1 MMMCMTVDDEPLALK
16 QLNKYISQVPFLEL
30 AGSFDNGLKASAFI
44 ADNPVDLVFI
54 DIDMPDMN
62 GLEFVRA
69 LINHPMIVFTTAYSE
84 YAIESYKLDA
94 VDYLLKPISFTDF
107 MRSVNKAQRLFELQQ
122 RQPAQTQP
130 EQTPANEPHDNQAV
144 TADDPKY
151 ITVKSGYKVVLIKIE
166 EISYIESENEYLR
179 LHLVSGE
186 VVTTLLRLKNI
197 ESVLPPETF
206 MRIHRSYIVNLNRIT
221 AFAKG
226 RVFVDQNTSIPVGEN
241 YKDVFNEYI
250 EKAYLNL

>member
-1 MMMCMTVDDEPLALK
+1 MMKCMTVDDEPLALK

-94 VDYLLKPISFTDF
+94 VDYPSKRRINKVPIPRMGGIAVFAGLIVAFIVQLLGTWYLGWPPVLVPHPAW
-107 MRSVNKAQRLFELQQ
+107 RSTIPCSACRSCSSSS
-122 RQPAQTQP
+122 PAP
-130 EQTPANEPHDNQAV
+130 
-144 TADDPKY
+144 
-151 ITVKSGYKVVLIKIE
+151 S
-166 EISYIESENEYLR
+166 
-179 LHLVSGE
+179 
-186 VVTTLLRLKNI
+186 TT
-197 ESVLPPETF
+197 S
-206 MRIHRSYIVNLNRIT
+206 S
-221 AFAKG
+221 
-226 RVFVDQNTSIPVGEN
+226 S
-241 YKDVFNEYI
+241 
-250 EKAYLNL
+250 